1 MPDTQSA
8 AFGIK
13 PKILVMKRFKLL
25 TLMLLF
31 VGTGAVSCGDKDDP
45 ITPPQEPTETPEEPE
60 VPQPEFGEL
69 DGCRIFP
76 TGEGAYKDACL
87 TLEFKTA
94 PTLGASGEIRIFR
107 ASDGTE
113 VDRIDMAEVSEG
125 HERMEKNQIINTM
138 HDVIG
143 PKGLRRYRVV
153 NYDPVVVDGSTVT
166 VRPHYDVL
174 DYETE
179 YYAVIDEGAIEA
191 DGFRGVEAGEWSFT
205 TKAKPTGAVVTVG
218 AEKADFRTVQA
229 ALDYGYALGMDAA
242 LEIRIQPGQYEEQ
255 LFMRYNNNITL
266 RGMGD
271 GPDDVRIFYCNGDDL
286 NGGVGG
292 STDKPGNPSNKPQ
305 IGDAIGYAGGRT
317 VMLVESCDNL
327 RMENLTLENTRGI
340 GAQAEALYNNDN
352 SGDCG
357 LVAVN
362 CKFLGY
368 QDTLNLKGYCWF
380 YNCLV
385 AGDVDFIWGGAT
397 AALFEQCEIR
407 VMTSG
412 AYIVNA
418 RVASGRK
425 GFIFLDCRLTKAAG
439 VAAGSSWLARHGND
453 TNNDNVTYVNC
464 KMDSHIAPEGWYKSD
479 EAKFRPSP
487 MTAQQGLKEYGTT
500 TPIGGAYSLASR
512 LSCAYAL
519 TADEVE
525 TYYKDRETVLKGYT
539 KKAQWTE

>member
-1 MPDTQSA
+1 
-8 AFGIK
+8 
-13 PKILVMKRFKLL
+13 MKRFKLL
-25 TLMLLF
+25 TLLLLA
-31 VGTGAVSCGDKDDP
+31 GAGAVSCGEKEDP
-45 ITPPQEPTETPEEPE
+45 VTPPQGPVETPDEPQA
-60 VPQPEFGEL
+60 PQPEYGEL
-69 DGCRIFP
+69 DGCLIFP
-76 TGEGAYKDACL
+76 VGEGAYKDACL

-94 PTLGASGEIRIFR
+94 PTLGTSGQIRIFKV
-107 ASDGTE
+107 SDDTE
-113 VDRIDMAEVSEG
+113 ADRIDMAEVAEG
-125 HERMEKNQIINTM
+125 HQRMETGQTLKTT

-153 NYDPVVVDGSTVT
+153 NYEPVTLDGNKITI
-166 VRPHYDVL
+166 RPHYDVL
-174 DYETE
+174 DYETK
-179 YYAVIDEGAIEA
+179 YYVVIDGEALAA
-191 DGFRGVEAGEWSFT
+191 DGFSGVEAGAWSFV

-229 ALDYGYALGMDAA
+229 ALDYGYGLGADAA
-242 LEIRIQPGQYEEQ
+242 LEIRIRPGQYEEQ

-271 GPDDVRIFYCNGDDL
+271 GPDEVRIFYRNGDDL

-292 STDKPGNPSNKPQ
+292 SISPVGNPLDNPSGKPHF
-305 IGDAIGYAGGRT
+305 GDEITAVGGRT

-327 RMENLTLENTRGI
+327 RFENLTLENTRGI

-357 LVAVN
+357 IVAVN

-407 VMTSG
+407 AMTGG

-464 KMDSHIAPEGWYKSD
+464 KMDSHIAPEGWYKND
-479 EAKFRPSP
+479 AAKFRPAT

-500 TPIGGAYSLASR
+500 TLIGGAYSLASR

-519 TADEVE
+519 TADDVE
-525 TYYKDRETVLKGYT
+525 TYYKDRETILSGYT
-539 KKAQWTE
+539 KKAQWTK